1 MTAVRK
7 KGIRVIFLSNR
18 MNENLKPT
26 RSNLKSLGVLD
37 PRDLFLLR
45 EDKSDTK
52 QIRRTEVMNG
62 TGRMKKVGLKWLD
75 IWAIRWVIFQ
85 MTVWLILEK

>member
-1 MTAVRK
+1 
-7 KGIRVIFLSNR
+7 

-62 TGRMKKVGLKWLD
+62 TGRMKRFIHLKWLD